1 MDFTAYRLLT
11 SCFTQERRDTLIRVS
26 VFDTGKLLLQQSW
39 TAEMKNE
46 KEDIFKS
53 KFQTCT

>member
-26 VFDTGKLLLQQSW
+26 VFDTGKLLLQQS
-39 TAEMKNE
+39 
-46 KEDIFKS
+46 
-53 KFQTCT
+53 